1 MATTVKAE
9 AISTAKLSEAVSKAV
24 KIAAERHQLAISETN
39 LVINWDLVGRQV
51 RDALKGQQFATDVAK
66 DVAKTT
72 GLTLQPATLQ
82 VGKLIYVGFYE
93 KVRLPIE
100 RTF

>member
-1 MATTVKAE
+1 MATTVKAA
-9 AISTAKLSEAVSKAV
+9 AISTAKLADAVSQAV
-24 KIAAERHQLAISETN
+24 KIAADRHQLAIGDTN
-39 LVINWDLVGRQV
+39 LIVNWDLVGRQV

-93 KVRLPIE
+93 KARLPIE